1 MAHFPLLDKKNTR
14 DKAKGMRIASERH
27 IGELG
32 VRCLSTINR
41 EQDSA
46 ATVSLD
52 VGRVNADKLCLYLYI
67 GCLCGG
73 KSLFIGI
80 YSPPCSL

>member
-1 MAHFPLLDKKNTR
+1 MLFPSLDKKNTR
-14 DKAKGMRIASERH
+14 NKAKGLCVSSERY

-46 ATVSLD
+46 APVSLD
-52 VGRVNADKLCLYLYI
+52 VGRVNADKLYLYLYI

-80 YSPPCSL
+80 YLPPCSL